1 MKILDQGIVRVVEQ
15 PNGVKQILGATS
27 FNNAYVVDDYP
38 YGFTQRTKKAY
49 YVEYK
54 AGKGKGYRR
63 VEVTLNP
70 KTGQWNAPKKG
81 VYKTALVMYLDDK
94 GYVQYAGVTPYS
106 DTEALKAF
114 AEKYYLQAYQQE
126 DIAYIVKA
134 RGIIAEVLA
143 KRQKELAQ

>member
-54 AGKGKGYRR
+54 AGKGKGYRL

-70 KTGQWNAPKKG
+70 KTGQWNKPKAG
-81 VYKTALVMYLDDK
+81 IYCTAIALYLDDNGHVK
-94 GYVQYAGVTPYS
+94 STGVTPYS
-106 DTEALKAF
+106 NTEAFKTF
-114 AEKYYLQAYQQE
+114 AETYELSPEVQE
-126 DIAYIVKA
+126 DIAYVVKA